1 VSRSLIAAL
10 PEAIVIRTLLV
21 ATTTRL
27 AAAPLRGK
35 PDSCLPFDPAAPA
48 AKRKIRLFY
57 AIKFAVL
64 MFVSRQISLWLL
76 RQLLR

>member
-1 VSRSLIAAL
+1 
-10 PEAIVIRTLLV
+10 LLE

-27 AAAPLRGK
+27 AAAPCEASQILACHSILQRQRR
-35 PDSCLPFDPAAPA
+35 SA
-48 AKRKIRLFY
+48 RRLFY